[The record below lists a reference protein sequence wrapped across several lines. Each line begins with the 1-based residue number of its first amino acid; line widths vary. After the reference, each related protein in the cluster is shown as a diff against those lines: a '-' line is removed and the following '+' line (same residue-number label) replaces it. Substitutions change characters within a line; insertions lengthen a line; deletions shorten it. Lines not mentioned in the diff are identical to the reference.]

1 MSCDDFAPKNNRS
14 GLRFPQGVLNVATF
28 LDLSLSRSW
37 WYPCLMPNLEKTVQ
51 SWNLYFVQDPLDY
64 PVSFHVLVGYP
75 EVYPGVYHMKFQIF
89 FSCSTELRLWLSP
102 YRWTLCHW
110 FPFWHLIEN
119 PYFKTLLQPFVEWF
133 LQVVS
138 NWSGPVCNWYSL
150 VSCRRQI
157 LIIFVVSD
165 LVDAFKCVSELF
177 IYPLEFGICFFFV
190 LEWTLTSG
198 ISFWNSEAGEGLRVL
213 CCHEWHFSDFANEG
227 NCSLMLEI
235 REPKWSHLSRQRFI
249 FVYSLYATLI
259 RLEHWPDIIGLEK
272 LSW

>member
-1 MSCDDFAPKNNRS
+1 
-14 GLRFPQGVLNVATF
+14 
-28 LDLSLSRSW
+28 
-37 WYPCLMPNLEKTVQ
+37 
-51 SWNLYFVQDPLDY
+51 
-64 PVSFHVLVGYP
+64 
-75 EVYPGVYHMKFQIF
+75 MKFQIF
-89 FSCSTELRLWLSP
+89 FSCSTELQLWLSL
-102 YRWTLCHW
+102 YRWTPCHW
-110 FPFWHLIEN
+110 FPFRDLFKN
-119 PYFKTLLQPFVEWF
+119 PYFKALLQLFLEWF

-138 NWSGPVCNWYSL
+138 NWSGPLRNWYSL
-150 VSCRRQI
+150 LFHAADKSSSFLLSLILSIPLNVSLNCSFI
-157 LIIFVVSD
+157 VLISG
-165 LVDAFKCVSELF
+165 
-177 IYPLEFGICFFFV
+177 FGFFV